1 MSCFPPKRMGIITT
15 CMYYHLS
22 SQSTVSRK
30 KFRREAWAK
39 LLSLAMLYGWQP
51 MGTHPASR
59 IEVSGLDV
67 EDWNGTYLTNDGQII
82 IAEDALSLAMA
93 LEKALDDIPDFNIEL
108 DRIPK
113 SKSQEADELPEWLLP
128 EEGVII
134 DGPKDQP
141 LDAPE
146 IHPFEY
152 FAGNEKQQLVDFIK
166 FCQLGSFII
175 LRI

>member
-1 MSCFPPKRMGIITT
+1 MN
-15 CMYYHLS
+15 YHFS

-39 LLSLAMLYGWQP
+39 VLSLAMLYGWKP

-59 IEVSGLDV
+59 IEVEGMDP
-67 EDWNGTYLTNDGQII
+67 EEWDGTYLTNDGQIV
-82 IAEDALSLAMA
+82 IAEDALSLSIA
-93 LEKALDDIPDFNIEL
+93 LEKSLDDIPDFNIEL

-113 SKSQEADELPEWLLP
+113 SREVEDNLPEWLLP
-128 EEGVII
+128 EEGII
-134 DGPKDQP
+134 FDEVSKAQP
-141 LDAPE
+141 LDLPE

-152 FAGNEKQQLVDFIK
+152 FAGDEKRHLVEFIK
-166 FCQLGSFII
+166 FCKLGSFII

>member
-1 MSCFPPKRMGIITT
+1 MPCFHAKRMGIISA

-39 LLSLAMLYGWQP
+39 VLSLAMLYGWQP
-51 MGTHPASR
+51 MGTHPATR
-59 IEVSGLDV
+59 IEVFGLDP
-67 EDWNGTYLTNDGQII
+67 EDWDGTYLTNDGQIV

-93 LEKALDDIPDFNIEL
+93 LERSLDDIPDFNIEL
-108 DRIPK
+108 DRVTKI
-113 SKSQEADELPEWLLP
+113 QEEDDLPEWLLP

-134 DGPKDQP
+134 EYGTKDQP
-141 LDAPE
+141 LDHPE

-152 FAGNEKQQLVDFIK
+152 FAGDEKRHLVDFIK

>member
-1 MSCFPPKRMGIITT
+1 
-15 CMYYHLS
+15 MYYHLS

-51 MGTHPASR
+51 MGTHPGSR
-59 IEVSGLDV
+59 IEVYGLEPEVWD
-67 EDWNGTYLTNDGQII
+67 GTYLTNDGQVV

-93 LEKALDDIPDFNIEL
+93 LEKCLDDIPDFNIEL
-108 DRIPK
+108 DRVPK
-113 SKSQEADELPEWLLP
+113 RREVDELPEWLLP

-134 DGPKDQP
+134 EGEPKDQQH
-141 LDAPE
+141 DDPE

-152 FAGNEKQQLVDFIK
+152 FAGDEKRHLVDFIK

>member
-1 MSCFPPKRMGIITT
+1 
-15 CMYYHLS
+15 MYYHLS

-51 MGTHPASR
+51 LGTHPASR
-59 IEVSGLDV
+59 IEVSGLDA
-67 EDWNGTYLTNDGQII
+67 EDWNGTYLTNDGQIV

-108 DRIPK
+108 DRVPK
-113 SKSQEADELPEWLLP
+113 RREEEDLPEWLLP

-134 DGPKDQP
+134 EGGTKDQP
-141 LDAPE
+141 HDDPE

-152 FAGNEKQQLVDFIK
+152 FAGDEKRHLVHFIK

>member
-1 MSCFPPKRMGIITT
+1 
-15 CMYYHLS
+15 MYYHLS

-59 IEVSGLDV
+59 IEVYGLDP
-67 EDWNGTYLTNDGQII
+67 EDWDGTYLTNDGQIV

-108 DRIPK
+108 DRVPK
-113 SKSQEADELPEWLLP
+113 RPEVDELPEWLLP

-134 DGPKDQP
+134 EGPKDHP

-152 FAGNEKQQLVDFIK
+152 FAGVEKQQLVDFIK

>member
-1 MSCFPPKRMGIITT
+1 MN
-15 CMYYHLS
+15 YHFS

-39 LLSLAMLYGWQP
+39 VLSLAMLYGWKP

-59 IEVSGLDV
+59 IEVHGLDP
-67 EDWNGTYLTNDGQII
+67 EDWDGTYLTNDGQIV
-82 IAEDALSLAMA
+82 IAEDALSLATA
-93 LEKALDDIPDFNIEL
+93 LERSLDDIPDFNIEL
-108 DRIPK
+108 DRVP
-113 SKSQEADELPEWLLP
+113 KSQEMEDLPEWLIR

-134 DGPKDQP
+134 EGGARDQP
-141 LDAPE
+141 PDVAE

-152 FAGNEKQQLVDFIK
+152 CAGDEKRHLVDFIK

>member
-1 MSCFPPKRMGIITT
+1 
-15 CMYYHLS
+15 
-22 SQSTVSRK
+22 
-30 KFRREAWAK
+30 
-39 LLSLAMLYGWQP
+39 MLYGWRP

-59 IEVSGLDV
+59 IEVYGLDP
-67 EDWNGTYLTNDGQII
+67 EDWDGTYLTNDGQVV

-93 LEKALDDIPDFNIEL
+93 LEKSLDDIPDFNIEL
-108 DRIPK
+108 DRAPK
-113 SKSQEADELPEWLLP
+113 SREEDDLPEWLLP

-134 DGPKDQP
+134 EEGTKDQS
-141 LDAPE
+141 LDLPE

-152 FAGNEKQQLVDFIK
+152 FAGDEKRHLVDFIK

>member
-1 MSCFPPKRMGIITT
+1 
-15 CMYYHLS
+15 MYYHLS

-39 LLSLAMLYGWQP
+39 VLSLAMLYGWQP
-51 MGTHPASR
+51 MGTHPGSR
-59 IEVSGLDV
+59 IEVYGLDP
-67 EDWNGTYLTNDGQII
+67 EDWDGTYLTNDGQVV

-108 DRIPK
+108 DRAP
-113 SKSQEADELPEWLLP
+113 KSQEDEDRLPEWLLP
-128 EEGVII
+128 EEGII
-134 DGPKDQP
+134 IEEGSKEQQ
-141 LDAPE
+141 LNSPE

-152 FAGNEKQQLVDFIK
+152 FAGDEKRHLIDFIK
-166 FCQLGSFII
+166 FCQLGSFTI

>member
-1 MSCFPPKRMGIITT
+1 
-15 CMYYHLS
+15 MYYHLS

-51 MGTHPASR
+51 MGTHPGSR
-59 IEVSGLDV
+59 IEVYGLDP
-67 EDWNGTYLTNDGQII
+67 EDWSGTYLTNDGQIV
-82 IAEDALSLAMA
+82 IAEDALSLAIA

-108 DRIPK
+108 DRVP
-113 SKSQEADELPEWLLP
+113 KSQEEAELPEWLLP

-134 DGPKDQP
+134 ESGLKDQL
-141 LDAPE
+141 LDDPE

-152 FAGNEKQQLVDFIK
+152 FAGDEKRHLVDFIK
-166 FCQLGSFII
+166 FCQLGGFII